1 MCITYSVLSCKL
13 GTIFS
18 TFSIFILSGKILVNH
33 YDVHVILQDIE
44 QQLQEKFR
52 HHFLH
57 CSYLSIYI
65 KLRSIFYPLK
75 IIYRKLLRY
84 SQTISSIYIPLLK
97 IRRSFFFY
105 HNLSCILNQLLHI
118 DKQSDIFLLL
128 YLFLSLILLWFSNTS
143 GNINIFL

>member
-33 YDVHVILQDIE
+33 YGVHVILQDIE

-84 SQTISSIYIPLLK
+84 SPTISSIYIPLLK
-97 IRRSFFFY
+97 IRRSFFFIIIF
-105 HNLSCILNQLLHI
+105 HVFLISFCIL
-118 DKQSDIFLLL
+118 
-128 YLFLSLILLWFSNTS
+128 
-143 GNINIFL
+143 INRVTYSSSYTFFYH

>member
-18 TFSIFILSGKILVNH
+18 TFSIVILSGNIPVNH
-33 YDVHVILQDIE
+33 YDVHVIFQDIQ

-57 CSYLSIYI
+57 YSYLSIYI

-84 SQTISSIYIPLLK
+84 SPTISNIYIPLLN
-97 IRRSFFFY
+97 IRRSFFIIIFHVFVISFCILINRVTYFSSYTFFY
-105 HNLSCILNQLLHI
+105 H
-118 DKQSDIFLLL
+118 
-128 YLFLSLILLWFSNTS
+128 
-143 GNINIFL
+143 